1 MREVSLTKGC
11 VALVD
16 DSDFDRVSQ
25 HRWYASLDSRGT
37 KYYAKRRRKKEEA
50 VRFKSQKIRMHH
62 FVLDIAPSEL
72 PEGHIVHH
80 KNDDGLDNRR
90 ENLEIITQEENM
102 QRSSGW
108 KKKLDS
114 LAEIDF

>member
-1 MREVSLTKGC
+1 MRELPLTQGM
-11 VALVD
+11 VAVVD
-16 DSDFDRVSQ
+16 DADFDRLAQ

-37 KYYAKRRRKKEEA
+37 KWYAKRTRKKNEEA
-50 VRFKSQKIRMHH
+50 RWKSKKIRLHH
-62 FVLDIAPSEL
+62 FVLDIAPCEL
-72 PEGHIVHH
+72 PEGHVVHH

-108 KKKLDS
+108 KKRFDP
-114 LAEIDF
+114 LAAIDF